1 MRKVALSFER
11 YFFQFYSKD
20 VTNSKRTFSLGKND
34 FHFYKE
40 LYIKKALFSKTN
52 KNAQGC
58 AKFLEVIF
66 PFLKEISKKIL

>member
-40 LYIKKALFSKTN
+40 LYELYIKKGFFVK
-52 KNAQGC
+52 
-58 AKFLEVIF
+58 
-66 PFLKEISKKIL
+66 KKIKCARLR